1 MPETNQ
7 INRVERDT
15 EKCHPTPDRFPEKTM
30 GHPVKQDR
38 DKAINATG
46 HSVLK
51 NTANDRKFTMASQGL
66 LSKQAFSVK
75 HHMFGIATAAGVIGF
90 YLGLLTLVS
99 DWNFASSQFAYYGG
113 WILALATGLGIQ
125 ATLFAYIKHRLKDK
139 TTTAAKTSL
148 AGSGGM
154 STASMAACCAHYLVG
169 FLPAFGLSFFSSV
182 AAGFAKYQE
191 ELLFLALISNIFAI
205 VVLIKTMNKNG
216 LIPAG
221 FLAKIFTIGL

>member
-7 INRVERDT
+7 KNRVERDT
-15 EKCHPTPDRFPEKTM
+15 EKCHPTPDCFSEKTM
-30 GHPVKQDR
+30 GHPVKQDK
-38 DKAINATG
+38 DKAINAAG

-51 NTANDRKFTMASQGL
+51 NSVNGREFTGESHGL
-66 LSKQAFSVK
+66 LSKQTFSVK
-75 HHMFGIATAAGVIGF
+75 PYLFGISTAAGVIGF

-99 DWNFASSQFAYYGG
+99 DWNFAASQFAYYGG
-113 WILALATGLGIQ
+113 WILALAAGLGIQ
-125 ATLFAYIKHRLKDK
+125 ATLFSYIRNQLKDK

-191 ELLFLALISNIFAI
+191 ELLFLAVISNIFAI

-216 LIPAG
+216 LIPAE
-221 FLAKIFTIGL
+221 FFARIFTIGL

>member
-30 GHPVKQDR
+30 GQPLKQDKG
-38 DKAINATG
+38 KAINAAG

-51 NTANDRKFTMASQGL
+51 NSVNGREFTGESHGL
-66 LSKQAFSVK
+66 LSKQTFSVK
-75 HHMFGIATAAGVIGF
+75 PYLFGILTAAGVIGF

-99 DWNFASSQFAYYGG
+99 DWNFAASQFAYYGG
-113 WILALATGLGIQ
+113 WILALAAGLGIQ
-125 ATLFAYIKHRLKDK
+125 ATLFSYIKSRLKAK
-139 TTTAAKTSL
+139 TTTAVKTSL

-169 FLPAFGLSFFSSV
+169 FLPAFGFSFFS
-182 AAGFAKYQE
+182 AAAAWLVKYQE
-191 ELLFLALISNIFAI
+191 EFLFLALISNIFAI
-205 VVLIKTMNKNG
+205 VILIKAMNKNG

-221 FLAKIFTIGL
+221 FLARTLTIGL

>member
-1 MPETNQ
+1 MQETNQ

-30 GHPVKQDR
+30 GHPVKQDK
-38 DKAINATG
+38 DKAINAAG

-51 NTANDRKFTMASQGL
+51 NGANDRKFTRESQGP
-66 LSKQAFSVK
+66 LSRQAFSVK
-75 HHMFGIATAAGVIGF
+75 PYMFGIATAAGVIGF
-90 YLGLLTLVS
+90 YIGLLTLVS
-99 DWNFASSQFAYYGG
+99 DWNFASSQFAHYGG
-113 WILALATGLGIQ
+113 WILALAAGLGIQ
-125 ATLFAYIKHRLKDK
+125 ATLLAYIRNRLKDK

-154 STASMAACCAHYLVG
+154 STASMAACCAHDLVG

-205 VVLIKTMNKNG
+205 VVLIKIMNKNG

-221 FLAKIFTIGL
+221 FFARIFIIGL

>member
-7 INRVERDT
+7 TNRVERDT
-15 EKCHPTPDRFPEKTM
+15 EKCDPTPDRFPEKAM
-30 GHPVKQDR
+30 GHPMKQNR
-38 DKAINATG
+38 DKAINTAG

-51 NTANDRKFTMASQGL
+51 NSANSLKPY
-66 LSKQAFSVK
+66 
-75 HHMFGIATAAGVIGF
+75 MFGIATAAGVIGF
-90 YLGLLTLVS
+90 YLGLLSLVS
-99 DWNFASSQFAYYGG
+99 DWNFAASQFAYYGG
-113 WILALATGLGIQ
+113 WILALAAGLGIQ
-125 ATLFAYIKHRLKDK
+125 ATLFAYIRNRLKDK

-191 ELLFLALISNIFAI
+191 ELLFLAVISNIFAI
-205 VVLIKTMNKNG
+205 VVLIKTMNKNR

-221 FLAKIFTIGL
+221 FFARIFTIGL